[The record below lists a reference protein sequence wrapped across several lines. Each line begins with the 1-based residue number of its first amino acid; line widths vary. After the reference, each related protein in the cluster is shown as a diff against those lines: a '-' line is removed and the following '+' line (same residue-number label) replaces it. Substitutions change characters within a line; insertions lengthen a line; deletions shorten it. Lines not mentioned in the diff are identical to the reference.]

1 MLRIIFYQ
9 TDDGKEPALEY
20 LRTLNEKQFDKVY
33 EVFRLIQEEDGRVPR
48 QFFSQKMRSTKM
60 RSTDGLWEI
69 RVSFAGDAFRFLS
82 FFDRGALIVVAHGFT
97 KKTQKTP
104 RKEIRTAE
112 QRKKDYERR

>member
-48 QFFSQKMRSTKM
+48 QFFQKM